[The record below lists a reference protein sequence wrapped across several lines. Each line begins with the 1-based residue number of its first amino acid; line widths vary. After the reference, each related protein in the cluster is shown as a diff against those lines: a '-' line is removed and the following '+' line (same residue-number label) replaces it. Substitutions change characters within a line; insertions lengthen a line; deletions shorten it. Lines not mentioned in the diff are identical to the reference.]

1 MTNSLLHLGVG
12 ILGSIIALLMYSS
25 PITTFR
31 RIIRK
36 GSTEDFSGTPYAIA
50 LFNCLIYSLY
60 GSPLI
65 SNEWD
70 NALVM
75 FVNCIGLVLECCF
88 IAIFLI
94 FAPSRTK
101 VLTARMVVGVVM
113 VFGSIATVSFV
124 AMHDRKHKQFLVGTA
139 GMVAT
144 VVLYSAPLSIIKLV
158 IQTKSV
164 EFMPFNLSFF
174 AFAASLLWLAYG
186 FIAKDIMIMAPNF
199 VGLPLGLAQMVIY
212 CIYRGKSVQIR
223 EEINDQGD
231 KVFTETTEYP
241 AYPDVEMQLEEK
253 SVTLAH
259 EHVKNSPQWCW
270 ARVRQGL
277 VVLTW
282 VVQGFV
288 AVAQRG
294 NISAHQGLV
303 AAVWVGQ
310 GFGGNNTNTKG
321 PICEILHPVH
331 GAMAYTYTSGNR
343 RRLLHTLAECNQEV
357 ALLHLLE
364 NDMIETILERMIP

>member
-1 MTNSLLHLGVG
+1 MGL
-12 ILGSIIALLMYSS
+12 IGSIIALLMYSS

-101 VLTARMVVGVVM
+101 CTVLLAIDLFEFAFSVSNLQGPSLVLTARMVVGVVM

-259 EHVKNSPQWCW
+259 E
-270 ARVRQGL
+270 
-277 VVLTW
+277 VV
-282 VVQGFV
+282 VEM
-288 AVAQRG
+288 
-294 NISAHQGLV
+294 
-303 AAVWVGQ
+303 
-310 GFGGNNTNTKG
+310 K
-321 PICEILHPVH
+321 
-331 GAMAYTYTSGNR
+331 
-343 RRLLHTLAECNQEV
+343 
-357 ALLHLLE
+357 
-364 NDMIETILERMIP
+364 